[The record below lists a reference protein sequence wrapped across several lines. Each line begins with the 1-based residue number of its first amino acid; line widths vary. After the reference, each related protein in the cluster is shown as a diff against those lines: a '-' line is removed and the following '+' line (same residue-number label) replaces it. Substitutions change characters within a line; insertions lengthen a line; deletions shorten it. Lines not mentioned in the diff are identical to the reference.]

1 MPPIYRVRPPPEP
14 LGTLTLN
21 FKAHAR
27 ETRTPMAAAPKPI
40 SRTTFKP
47 FVPATET
54 RPELSLRALL
64 LGSLFG
70 ILFGAVTVYVGLRA
84 GLTVAASIPI
94 SVLSISILRAFGK
107 ASILENN
114 IVQTTGNAGQSIA
127 SGVIFTLPALIFLGF
142 DLEST
147 RIFALALFGG
157 WLGVLFMIPLRK
169 QLIVDEHE
177 TLTYPE
183 GTACADVLQAGERGG
198 SFASR
203 VFLGLGLGGLY
214 TLFQN
219 ENLFGLFP
227 STPNYQPDLG
237 AQHLLRGSAI
247 RADVTPEY
255 LGVGYIIGI
264 RVAAIMLAG
273 GAFSWLVLM
282 PAIYFFGSHLST
294 PLYPGTVPIH
304 DMSPSDLWKTYVRPM
319 GAGAVAAAGL
329 ITLCRTLPTI
339 VSALTDGLKTI
350 RKNNSAPTTPGSSS
364 STSSGEP
371 REAGAPS
378 MTAPSS
384 WVGSSGAPSDSPIR
398 TEHDLPPI
406 VVLGGS
412 VALIALLWI
421 FLQFHPVPGA
431 QVGALANLSA
441 ALLVVVFGFL
451 FVTVSARIVGIVG
464 SSASPVSGMTIAT
477 LMATA
482 AIFLVKGWTAP
493 AFGALAITIG
503 GIVCIAASNAGDTAQ
518 DLKTGY
524 LIGATP
530 WKQQLAIMIGVIIST
545 ISIGATLNAM
555 NTGLE
560 TFTRLPRSI
569 PLSLDALPDGVQN
582 TGHFKRDHVTLS
594 GPNLPLTAP
603 TAATTPSPIPN
614 AASVSTDA
622 GAPPS
627 TASSSK
633 VGSSVAS
640 DARISG
646 KEELPSASSYILL
659 NAIGSTTLEDGKYL
673 YNPST
678 REIEVQWIQGI
689 GSEKAAA
696 PQGRLMATVINGILS
711 RKLPWSLVL
720 LGVFLVIAVELL
732 GIRSLTFAVGAYLS
746 IATTLAIFTGGLM
759 RWMVDR
765 AMLHHAARQRAATH
779 ATYLDRWRTTHAT
792 WLSTN
797 PVSPREAG
805 APSPPTVS
813 LSGSVGLSSGEF
825 GGHPR
830 EAGAPSP
837 PTVSPSERV
846 GSPSGELGGH
856 PRDAGAPS
864 PPTVSPSERVGSP
877 SGELGGHPREA
888 GAPSM
893 TAPSSWVG
901 SPGGPEGQSR
911 EAPARAAST
920 GAFLAAHP
928 ELIPF
933 EGFDPTNPDH
943 LDPATGLPVPTS
955 VTPALDRESEISP
968 GSLYASGLIAA
979 GGIVGLLGVC
989 VKLYEAATDH
999 TIPRFTPTNPL
1010 HHDWVSVLA
1019 FAALAYSLFYF
1030 ARKPLNATD

>member
-1 MPPIYRVRPPPEP
+1 MPASARP
-14 LGTLTLN
+14 G
-21 FKAHAR
+21 
-27 ETRTPMAAAPKPI
+27 
-40 SRTTFKP
+40 FKP
-47 FVPATET
+47 FVPATES
-54 RPELSLRALL
+54 RPELSARALL
-64 LGSLFG
+64 LGAIFG
-70 ILFGAVTVYVGLRA
+70 VLFGAVTVYVGLRA

-183 GTACADVLQAGERGG
+183 GTACADVLEAGERGG

-227 STPNYQPDLG
+227 STPDYQPDLG
-237 AQHLLRGSAI
+237 VQHLLKGAAI

-264 RVAAIMLAG
+264 RVAAVMLAG

-282 PAIYFFGSHLST
+282 PAIYFFGSHLSG
-294 PLYPGTVPIH
+294 PLYPGTIPIAQ
-304 DMSPSDLWKTYVRPM
+304 MGPSDLWKTYVRPM

-329 ITLCRTLPTI
+329 ITLARTLPTI
-339 VSALTDGLKTI
+339 FGALTAGLRNAGRNRRNAGRNRLGSNKGATETVST
-350 RKNNSAPTTPGSSS
+350 RATP
-364 STSSGEP
+364 
-371 REAGAPS
+371 
-378 MTAPSS
+378 
-384 WVGSSGAPSDSPIR
+384 R
-398 TEHDLPPI
+398 TEHDLPPA

-412 VALIALLWI
+412 VLLVVLLWI
-421 FLQFHPVPGA
+421 FLEFHPVPGA
-431 QVGALANLSA
+431 QVGAVANLA
-441 ALLVVVFGFL
+441 ASLLVVVFGFL

-530 WKQQLAIMIGVIIST
+530 WKQQLAIMIGVVISVV
-545 ISIGATLNAM
+545 SIGATLNAM

-560 TFTRLPRSI
+560 SFQKLPQPI
-569 PLSLDALPDGVQN
+569 ALSLGALPSGVEN
-582 TGHFKRDHVTLS
+582 KGHFTRDHVL
-594 GPNLPLTAP
+594 LT
-603 TAATTPSPIPN
+603 SRVN
-614 AASVSTDA
+614 ASL
-622 GAPPS
+622 
-627 TASSSK
+627 
-633 VGSSVAS
+633 
-640 DARISG
+640 
-646 KEELPSASSYILL
+646 KEELPSASSYLLL
-659 NAIGSTTLEDGKYL
+659 NAIGSSTIEDGKYL

-678 REIEVQWIQGI
+678 SLIEVQWIQGI

-720 LGVFLVIAVELL
+720 LGVALVIAVELL
-732 GIRSLTFAVGAYLS
+732 GVRSLTFAVGAYLS
-746 IATTLAIFTGGLM
+746 IATTLAIFIGGLM

-765 AMLHHAARQRAATH
+765 AMARQAAKQVSARHSELTERWTTARSAWLAAQTNVPLAPGMESDAGDARYRAA
-779 ATYLDRWRTTHAT
+779 
-792 WLSTN
+792 
-797 PVSPREAG
+797 
-805 APSPPTVS
+805 
-813 LSGSVGLSSGEF
+813 
-825 GGHPR
+825 
-830 EAGAPSP
+830 
-837 PTVSPSERV
+837 ERD
-846 GSPSGELGGH
+846 H
-856 PRDAGAPS
+856 
-864 PPTVSPSERVGSP
+864 T
-877 SGELGGHPREA
+877 
-888 GAPSM
+888 
-893 TAPSSWVG
+893 
-901 SPGGPEGQSR
+901 
-911 EAPARAAST
+911 
-920 GAFLAAHP
+920 AFLEAHP
-928 ELIPF
+928 ELLPF
-933 EGFDPTNPDH
+933 AGFDVTNPDH
-943 LDPATGLPVPTS
+943 LDPATGLPVPTE
-955 VTPALDRESEISP
+955 VTPALDAESEVSP

-979 GGIVGLLGVC
+979 GGIVGLLGV
-989 VKLYEAATDH
+989 VAKLYENFFDRSF
-999 TIPRFTPTNPL
+999 PRFSETNPL

-1019 FAALAYSLFYF
+1019 FAALAFSLYHF
-1030 ARKPLNATD
+1030 ARKPLSE